1 MACGILATWSGIKPH
16 EPCIKTAVLR
26 TEPPGKSPYTLYLNT
41 DLREWHFA
49 PSQHLYEAKGKLIQ
63 NKQLGVFCL
72 SELSYSQLWEKNI
85 LQVISKLR
93 YEIP

>member
-1 MACGILATWSGIKPH
+1 MACGILATWSGIKPMS
-16 EPCIKTAVLR
+16 PVLR

-49 PSQHLYEAKGKLIQ
+49 PSHLYEAKGKLIQ